1 VRRPSRASSRPAR
14 RQGDQGLGRRR
25 GHDEQGREV
34 PADLQVR
41 GCRTGAATESATE
54 APSFRNARGAR
65 CHPAARS
72 ACAHR
77 ARARARRTARPPLAI
92 RAPRAAPDA
101 SRTLH

>member
-77 ARARARRTARPPLAI
+77 ARAREAHSASSPRDTRAARRA
-92 RAPRAAPDA
+92 
-101 SRTLH
+101 